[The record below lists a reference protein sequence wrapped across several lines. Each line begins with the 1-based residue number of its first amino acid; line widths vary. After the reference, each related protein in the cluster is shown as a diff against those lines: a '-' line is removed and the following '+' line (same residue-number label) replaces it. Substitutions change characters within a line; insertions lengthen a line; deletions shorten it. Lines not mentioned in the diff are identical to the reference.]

1 MEVAMWTI
9 LGVLIAGQFGLWA
22 MLLRVNN
29 GLRKELSEIAE
40 RLAKIEVILG
50 EHGRRLG
57 KIEGISEEH
66 EKRLGKIERM
76 LEEHMRGH
84 S

>member
-29 GLRKELSEIAE
+29 GLRKELSGITE
-40 RLAKIEVILG
+40 RLAKVEARLDRIET
-50 EHGRRLG
+50 RLDKMEVRLD
-57 KIEGISEEH
+57 KIEEH
-66 EKRLGKIERM
+66 IRK
-76 LEEHMRGH
+76 H